1 LTVNSSKAHLPNIHN
16 NSMSRPMITKNDSN
30 YSVHKGGHMFESNTN
45 EDIFRSGEQQSSI
58 MIPEDPMSPRETD
71 VLDLINKV

>member
-1 LTVNSSKAHLPNIHN
+1 MSKNLISKH
-16 NSMSRPMITKNDSN
+16 DSN
-30 YSVHKGGHMFESNTN
+30 FSVNKGNHDMFASNTN
-45 EDIFRSGEQQSSI
+45 EDIFRSGEQQSSM